1 METKSFKILKL
12 FSIFAPKDQEEKEI
26 AKALRIKEE
35 YYEYK
40 REHDT
45 GL

>member
-26 AKALRIKEE
+26 AKALRIKE